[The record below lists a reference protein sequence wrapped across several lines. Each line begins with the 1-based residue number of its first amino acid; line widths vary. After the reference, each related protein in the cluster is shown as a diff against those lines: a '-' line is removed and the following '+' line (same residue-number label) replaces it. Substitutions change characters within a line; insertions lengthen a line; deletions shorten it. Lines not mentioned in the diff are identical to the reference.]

1 MIRGIEF
8 KVNIQNTDILNK
20 VLKGIF
26 LDDYDF
32 YISEDE
38 IICNNEKAQVQIP
51 KKGNGELFENLATHI
66 PYYVNFINLQAY
78 KKGKKY
84 DEVDNY
90 SEFINSE
97 CQFIILIVD
106 GQYLEIYAKSD
117 NLILQF
123 IKNAVQLKGEEIKIK
138 TDYDDGRVRMSVW

>member
-8 KVNIQNTDILNK
+8 KINIQHKDILNEI
-20 VLKGIF
+20 LKDIS

-38 IICNNEKAQVQIP
+38 VICNNGKVQMQIP
-51 KKGNGELFENLATHI
+51 KKGDGKLFKNLAIYI
-66 PYYVNFINLQAY
+66 PYYVDFINLRAY
-78 KKGKKY
+78 KKGQEN
-84 DEVDNY
+84 DQINNY
-90 SEFINSE
+90 TQFINSE
-97 CQFIILIVD
+97 CQFTILIVD

>member
-8 KVNIQNTDILNK
+8 KINIQHKDILNEI
-20 VLKGIF
+20 LKDIS

-38 IICNNEKAQVQIP
+38 VICNNGKAQMQIP
-51 KKGNGELFENLATHI
+51 KKGDGKLFENLAIYI
-66 PYYVNFINLQAY
+66 PYYVNFINLRAY
-78 KKGKKY
+78 KKGQE
-84 DEVDNY
+84 DDQVNNY
-90 SEFINSE
+90 SEFVNSE

>member
-8 KVNIQNTDILNK
+8 KINIQHKDILNEI
-20 VLKGIF
+20 LKDIS

-38 IICNNEKAQVQIP
+38 VICNNGKVQMQIP
-51 KKGNGELFENLATHI
+51 KKGDEKLFENLAIHI
-66 PYYVNFINLQAY
+66 PYYVDFINLRAY
-78 KKGKKY
+78 KKGQEN
-84 DEVDNY
+84 DQINNY
-90 SEFINSE
+90 TQFINSE

>member
-8 KVNIQNTDILNK
+8 KINIQHKDILNEI
-20 VLKGIF
+20 LKDIS
-26 LDDYDF
+26 LDNYDF

-38 IICNNEKAQVQIP
+38 VICDNGKAQMQIP
-51 KKGNGELFENLATHI
+51 KKGDRKLFENLAIYI
-66 PYYVNFINLQAY
+66 PYYVDFINLRAY
-78 KKGKKY
+78 KKGQEE
-84 DEVDNY
+84 DQVNNY
-90 SEFINSE
+90 NEFVNSE

>member
-8 KVNIQNTDILNK
+8 KINIQHKDILNEI
-20 VLKGIF
+20 LKDIS

-38 IICNNEKAQVQIP
+38 VICNNGKVQMQIP
-51 KKGNGELFENLATHI
+51 KKGDGKLFKNLAIYI
-66 PYYVNFINLQAY
+66 PYYVDFINLRAY
-78 KKGKKY
+78 KKGQEN
-84 DEVDNY
+84 DQINNY
-90 SEFINSE
+90 TQFINSE

-106 GQYLEIYAKSD
+106 GQYLEIYSKSD

>member
-8 KVNIQNTDILNK
+8 KINIQHKDILNEI
-20 VLKGIF
+20 LKAIS

-38 IICNNEKAQVQIP
+38 VICNNGKVQMQIP
-51 KKGNGELFENLATHI
+51 KKGDGKLFKNLAIYI
-66 PYYVNFINLQAY
+66 PYYVDFINLRAY
-78 KKGKKY
+78 KKGQEN
-84 DEVDNY
+84 DQINNY
-90 SEFINSE
+90 TQFINSE
-97 CQFIILIVD
+97 CQFTILIVD